1 MKHLP
6 RSCAGCREPTSSYRE
21 DCRTCQAR
29 RRAIQTHDSPYLMQG
44 HSICPRCW
52 RTAGLSLPASS
63 VRPESYGQPL
73 VIENQWNPIYSICR
87 ACIHAPRGT
96 VPLDSPRVYLPVNPR
111 ARRTSKQRI
120 YPSRANPVLFLPLS
134 HCTRCEKPIDEDSRH
149 AGYPLCRKHY
159 RQLKRQNEHQDTGVA
174 PIGKKSEQD
183 ELVVHDASLASF
195 LHARRKRLSHASTSL
210 PRSRSRAN
218 PCMTNTMVHTPSAL

>member
-6 RSCAGCREPTSSYRE
+6 RPCAGCREPTSSYRK

-29 RRAIQTHDSPYLMQG
+29 RRAIQTHDSPYLIQG
-44 HSICPRCW
+44 HPICPRCW
-52 RTAGLSLPASS
+52 RTAGLPLPASS
-63 VRPESYGQPL
+63 VRPENYGQPL

-134 HCTRCEKPIDEDSRH
+134 HCMRCEKPIDEGSRH
-149 AGYPLCRKHY
+149 AGHPLCRKHY
-159 RQLKRQNEHQDTGVA
+159 RQLKRQNEHQDSGVT
-174 PIGKKSEQD
+174 PIGKKSKQD
-183 ELVVHDASLASF
+183 DLVVHDAGLASF
-195 LHARRKRLSHASTSL
+195 LHARRQRLSHASTSL

-218 PCMTNTMVHTPSAL
+218 QCMTNTMVRTPSAL

>member
-6 RSCAGCREPTSSYRE
+6 RPCAGCREPTSSYRE

-29 RRAIQTHDSPYLMQG
+29 RRAIQTHDSPYLIQG
-44 HSICPRCW
+44 HPICPRCW
-52 RTAGLSLPASS
+52 RTAGLPLPASS

-73 VIENQWNPIYSICR
+73 IIENQWNPIYSICR

-96 VPLDSPRVYLPVNPR
+96 VPLDSPRVYLPVNPKS
-111 ARRTSKQRI
+111 RRTSKNRV
-120 YPSRANPVLFLPLS
+120 YPSRANPVLFLALS
-134 HCTRCEKPIDEDSRH
+134 HCTRCEKPIDADSRH
-149 AGYPLCRKHY
+149 AGHPLCRKHY
-159 RQLKRQNEHQDTGVA
+159 RQMKRQNTHQDTEA
-174 PIGKKSEQD
+174 PIGKKSGQD
-183 ELVVHDASLASF
+183 EWAVHDAGLASF

-218 PCMTNTMVHTPSAL
+218 PCMTSTMVRTPSAL

>member
-6 RSCAGCREPTSSYRE
+6 HPCAGCREPTSSYRE

-29 RRAIQTHDSPYLMQG
+29 RRAIQTHDSPYLIQG
-44 HSICPRCW
+44 YPICPRCW
-52 RTAGLSLPASS
+52 RTAGLPLPASS
-63 VRPESYGQPL
+63 VRPENYGQPL

-120 YPSRANPVLFLPLS
+120 YPSRANPVLFLALS
-134 HCTRCEKPIDEDSRH
+134 HCTRCEKPIDADSRH
-149 AGYPLCRKHY
+149 AGHPLCRKHY
-159 RQLKRQNEHQDTGVA
+159 RQLKRQNTRQDTEA
-174 PIGKKSEQD
+174 PIGKKSGQG
-183 ELVVHDASLASF
+183 ELVVHDAGLASF
-195 LHARRKRLSHASTSL
+195 LHARRKRLSHASASL

-218 PCMTNTMVHTPSAL
+218 QCMTNTMVRTPSAL

>member
-6 RSCAGCREPTSSYRE
+6 RPCAGCREPTSSYRE

-29 RRAIQTHDSPYLMQG
+29 RRAIQTHDSPYLIQG

-52 RTAGLSLPASS
+52 RTAGLPLPASS
-63 VRPESYGQPL
+63 VRPENYGQPL

-120 YPSRANPVLFLPLS
+120 YPSRANPV
-134 HCTRCEKPIDEDSRH
+134 
-149 AGYPLCRKHY
+149 
-159 RQLKRQNEHQDTGVA
+159 QLKRQNAPQDTEA
-174 PIGKKSEQD
+174 PIGKKSGQD
-183 ELVVHDASLASF
+183 EWAVHDAGLASF

-210 PRSRSRAN
+210 PRSRSRATL
-218 PCMTNTMVHTPSAL
+218 CRANTMVHAPSAL

>member
-6 RSCAGCREPTSSYRE
+6 RPCAGCREPTSSYRE

-96 VPLDSPRVYLPVNPR
+96 VPLDSPRVYLP
-111 ARRTSKQRI
+111 AI
-120 YPSRANPVLFLPLS
+120 LEL
-134 HCTRCEKPIDEDSRH
+134 
-149 AGYPLCRKHY
+149 
-159 RQLKRQNEHQDTGVA
+159 
-174 PIGKKSEQD
+174 D
-183 ELVVHDASLASF
+183 ELQSSEFTLREQIRFFFFRFLIARVV
-195 LHARRKRLSHASTSL
+195 
-210 PRSRSRAN
+210 RSQ
-218 PCMTNTMVHTPSAL
+218 

>member
-6 RSCAGCREPTSSYRE
+6 RPCAGCREPTSSYRE

-29 RRAIQTHDSPYLMQG
+29 RRAIQTHDSPYLTQG

-52 RTAGLSLPASS
+52 RTAGLPLPASS
-63 VRPESYGQPL
+63 VRPENYGQPL

-120 YPSRANPVLFLPLS
+120 YPSRANPVLFLALS
-134 HCTRCEKPIDEDSRH
+134 HCTSCEKPIDEKSRH
-149 AGYPLCRKHY
+149 AGWPLCRKHY
-159 RQLKRQNEHQDTGVA
+159 QQLKRRSA
-174 PIGKKSEQD
+174 PNSIDADRVSGSKHSTEYAT
-183 ELVVHDASLASF
+183 HDAGLASF
-195 LHARRKRLSHASTSL
+195 LQARRVRLSRTHTSH
-210 PRSRSRAN
+210 PRRNRVIPYSVNAM
-218 PCMTNTMVHTPSAL
+218 PQVHSVS

>member
-6 RSCAGCREPTSSYRE
+6 RPCAGCREPTSSYRE

-29 RRAIQTHDSPYLMQG
+29 RRAIQTHDSPYLIQG
-44 HSICPRCW
+44 HPICPRCW
-52 RTAGLSLPASS
+52 RTAGLPLPASS
-63 VRPESYGQPL
+63 VRPENYGQPL

-120 YPSRANPVLFLPLS
+120 CPSRANPVLFLALS
-134 HCTRCEKPIDEDSRH
+134 HCTSCEKPIDEKSRH
-149 AGYPLCRKHY
+149 AGWPLCRKHY
-159 RQLKRQNEHQDTGVA
+159 QQLKRRSA
-174 PIGKKSEQD
+174 PNSIDADRVSGSKHSTEYAT
-183 ELVVHDASLASF
+183 HDAGLASF
-195 LHARRKRLSHASTSL
+195 LQARRVRLSRTHTSH
-210 PRSRSRAN
+210 PRRNRVIPYSVNAM
-218 PCMTNTMVHTPSAL
+218 PQVHSVS

>member
-1 MKHLP
+1 
-6 RSCAGCREPTSSYRE
+6 
-21 DCRTCQAR
+21 
-29 RRAIQTHDSPYLMQG
+29 MQG

-183 ELVVHDASLASF
+183 ELVVHDAGLASF

>member
-6 RSCAGCREPTSSYRE
+6 RPCAGCREPTSSYRE

-44 HSICPRCW
+44 RSICPRCW

-63 VRPESYGQPL
+63 VRPENYGQPL

-87 ACIHAPRGT
+87 ACIHAPEGT

-134 HCTRCEKPIDEDSRH
+134 HCTRCEKPIDADSRH
-149 AGYPLCRKHY
+149 AGHPLCRKHY
-159 RQLKRQNEHQDTGVA
+159 RQLKRQNEHQDTGVN
-174 PIGKKSEQD
+174 PIGKKSDQD
-183 ELVVHDASLASF
+183 ELVVHDAGLASF

>member
-6 RSCAGCREPTSSYRE
+6 RPCAGCREPTSSYRE

-29 RRAIQTHDSPYLMQG
+29 RRAIQTHDSPYLIQG

-52 RTAGLSLPASS
+52 RTAGLPLPASS
-63 VRPESYGQPL
+63 VRPENYG
-73 VIENQWNPIYSICR
+73 
-87 ACIHAPRGT
+87 
-96 VPLDSPRVYLPVNPR
+96 PLDSPRVYLPVNPR

-134 HCTRCEKPIDEDSRH
+134 HCTRCEKPIDADSRH
-149 AGYPLCRKHY
+149 AGHPLCRKHY
-159 RQLKRQNEHQDTGVA
+159 RQLKRQNTHQDTEA
-174 PIGKKSEQD
+174 PIGKKSGQD
-183 ELVVHDASLASF
+183 EWAVHDAGLASF

-218 PCMTNTMVHTPSAL
+218 QCMTNTMVRTPSAL

>member
-6 RSCAGCREPTSSYRE
+6 RPCTGCREPTSSYRE

-183 ELVVHDASLASF
+183 ELVVHDAGLASF

>member
-6 RSCAGCREPTSSYRE
+6 RPCAGCREPTSSYRE
-21 DCRTCQAR
+21 YCRTCQSR
-29 RRAIQTHDSPYLMQG
+29 RRAIQTHDSPYLIQG
-44 HSICPRCW
+44 HPICPRCW
-52 RTAGLSLPASS
+52 RTAGLPLPASS
-63 VRPESYGQPL
+63 VRPENYRQPL

-120 YPSRANPVLFLPLS
+120 YPSRANPVLFLALS
-134 HCTRCEKPIDEDSRH
+134 HCTRCEKPIDADSRH
-149 AGYPLCRKHY
+149 AGHPLCRKHY
-159 RQLKRQNEHQDTGVA
+159 RQLKRQNEHQDTEVN
-174 PIGKKSEQD
+174 PIGEKNKQG
-183 ELVVHDASLASF
+183 ELVVHDAGLASF
-195 LHARRKRLSHASTSL
+195 LHARRKRLSHASASL

-218 PCMTNTMVHTPSAL
+218 QCMTNTMVRTPSAL

>member
-6 RSCAGCREPTSSYRE
+6 CPCAGCREPTSSYRE

-183 ELVVHDASLASF
+183 ELVVHDAGLASF

>member
-1 MKHLP
+1 
-6 RSCAGCREPTSSYRE
+6 
-21 DCRTCQAR
+21 
-29 RRAIQTHDSPYLMQG
+29 MQG

-63 VRPESYGQPL
+63 VRPENYGQPL

-149 AGYPLCRKHY
+149 AGHPLCRKHY
-159 RQLKRQNEHQDTGVA
+159 RQLKRQKEHQNTGVT

-183 ELVVHDASLASF
+183 ELVVHDAGLASF

-218 PCMTNTMVHTPSAL
+218 PCMTNTMVRTPSAL